1 MPVLETR
8 DPIVSVDPTRDL
20 LSQIADK
27 WSILA
32 LIVLSTND
40 FQFNVLKRE
49 VSGITQK
56 LLVQTLRNLERNG
69 LVSRT
74 VNAMRPIT
82 VS

>member
-56 LLVQTLRNLERNG
+56 LT
-69 LVSRT
+69 
-74 VNAMRPIT
+74 
-82 VS
+82 

>member
-1 MPVLETR
+1 MPVPETR

-40 FQFNVLKRE
+40 FQFNDLKRE

-69 LVSRT
+69 LVSRK
-74 VNAMRPIT
+74 VNATRPIT